1 MKNIFITDRRKNT
14 MRRSY
19 PRIPLIAFALS
30 SQLTFSSAWASSFTV
45 GDGLTVTVAQTLG
58 NAGSETGTVNATG
71 TLSVSGSTVAITIS
85 GINAT
90 LNNYGTIL
98 QTGTGRLIRDNTG
111 VSGLLINNGSL
122 TNSTALMQSADAD
135 VIQMNKPVA
144 TVTLNN
150 YGTMT
155 SLNASAAGSQVV
167 DFNAITTGANT
178 VNNFATGIIQA
189 SQADAV
195 RPGVNGLVNNSGTII
210 STSTNGSSSDGVDVQ
225 SNTGVNVVNANNW
238 NSANPSTPG
247 SGLIEGARHGIT
259 GGLQTSIKNPG
270 DIETNDIAFTTTV
283 TNNLGGTIQGD
294 NGSGINLDGLSA
306 LQTATVINNGTITG
320 NGHDFSGNLLSR
332 DGDGIDVDG
341 LAYITNTGIIR
352 SINAFSIPSAGV
364 AYSEGIT
371 IGGGTITNS
380 GTIEGLVAA
389 GNTNAVG
396 RGITLTGNDIIFG
409 PLLGT
414 REAIYGNAVVTN
426 NAGGLIRGDSDSA
439 IAVEGPASLS
449 GFTVQIN
456 NNSGATIRG
465 GGVTNA
471 AIWVRSDN
479 VPANPNIT
487 VNNYG
492 SIDGSS
498 SEKAIELGK
507 GDDTVT
513 LFSGSTVN
521 GSMNGGD
528 GNDRLN
534 FNGWRG
540 RLSGSVVNW
549 ETIYLTDASSVD
561 LLQSMTE
568 AGQFTMSFNNMSID
582 ATSTLL
588 ADGDSPGYY
597 TLVGNITNSGTISLM
612 DNLDA
617 KDRLTITGNYTGGG
631 IIKLD
636 IDSSTGSADHV
647 SISGTVSGTTAVQLN
662 KIGGTTA
669 KPSSPIELISTP
681 SGTGQDAF
689 TFSFTNN
696 AIGAG
701 YYEPQIVFSDGRFD
715 FTGYVLTGYRNE
727 AALMQGVTAF
737 VDRLGF
743 ESVTDFHTRHAY
755 EMLACGAKAQP
766 ASFWI
771 RGYGSSFRLG
781 QEGDAATSMSGYSL
795 GTQFGGDLTAGRTG
809 ESSQYHAGAFGGT
822 GYQKADVKGIT
833 TDKAGKLS
841 QQVWNMG
848 LYGSMERPGCYYL
861 EGVLQAGYHDI
872 TLNSDDEPGKLNT
885 NTWGLLASLE
895 AGVSLHAGEGF
906 RLDPRAQMIWQHTGN
921 MNLSTSMGDVHIN
934 NHNGFMGIL
943 GTTGTLTKTG
953 LPFNPFVD
961 VVLTR
966 NFSSNTHVDYAE
978 SGTRLS
984 SNPER
989 TQFGGS
995 IGIASATMQNR
1006 SLSYFFKAGAMY
1018 GLDGHASYGYNCTA
1032 GINKVF

>member
-1 MKNIFITDRRKNT
+1 M
-14 MRRSY
+14 
-19 PRIPLIAFALS
+19 
-30 SQLTFSSAWASSFTV
+30 
-45 GDGLTVTVAQTLG
+45 
-58 NAGSETGTVNATG
+58 TGFV
-71 TLSVSGSTVAITIS
+71 
-85 GINAT
+85 
-90 LNNYGTIL
+90 
-98 QTGTGRLIRDNTG
+98 
-111 VSGLLINNGSL
+111 INNGSL
-122 TNSTALMQSADAD
+122 TNSTALIQSADAD
-135 VIQMNKPVA
+135 VIQMKKSNA
-144 TVTLNN
+144 SVTLNN

-155 SLNASAAGSQVV
+155 SLNPSAAGSQVV

-178 VNNFATGIIQA
+178 VNNFATGIMQA

-225 SNTGVNVVNANNW
+225 SNTGVTVVNANNW
-238 NSANPSTPG
+238 SSGTPSTPG

-259 GGLQTSIKNPG
+259 GGPAS
-270 DIETNDIAFTTTV
+270 DITFITTV

-294 NGSGINLDGLSA
+294 NGSGINLDGFSA
-306 LQTATVINNGTITG
+306 LQTATIINNGTITG
-320 NGHDFSGNLLSR
+320 NGHDFSGNPLTIDGIR

-352 SINAFSIPSAGV
+352 SINAFSPLTYGV
-364 AYSEGIT
+364 AKSEGIT

-396 RGITLTGNDIIFG
+396 RGITLTGNDITSG

-465 GGVTNA
+465 GGTDHA

-479 VPANPNIT
+479 VPTNPSLT
-487 VNNYG
+487 LNNYG

-498 SEKAIELGK
+498 SGKAIESGQ

-549 ETIYLTDASSVD
+549 ETIYLTDASTVN
-561 LLQSMTE
+561 LPESMTE
-568 AGQFTMSFNNMSID
+568 SGQFTMSFNTLSID

-597 TLVGNITNSGTISLM
+597 TLVGDITNSGTISLM

-636 IDSSTGSADHV
+636 IDASTGSADHV

-669 KPSSPIELISTP
+669 KPSSPIELISAP

-701 YYEPQIVFSDGRFD
+701 YYEPQIVFSDGTFD

-833 TDKAGKLS
+833 TDRAGKLS

-861 EGVLQAGYHDI
+861 EGVLQTGYHDI

-934 NHNGFMGIL
+934 NYNGFMGIL

-961 VVLTR
+961 VILTR
-966 NFSSNTHVDYAE
+966 DFSSNTHVDYAE

-1006 SLSYFFKAGAMY
+1006 SLSYFVKAGAMY